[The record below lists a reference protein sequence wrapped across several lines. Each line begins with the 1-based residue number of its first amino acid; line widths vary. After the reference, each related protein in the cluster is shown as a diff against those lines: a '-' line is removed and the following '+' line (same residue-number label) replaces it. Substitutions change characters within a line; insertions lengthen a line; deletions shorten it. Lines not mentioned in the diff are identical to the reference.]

1 MKNNKLK
8 IIVTIILFVIFISC
22 IVNMCYAKDPSGYV
36 KGTVA
41 SDAAMNSI
49 NTSMNKVIGFLQTI
63 GTIVAVVTILV
74 LGIKYMMGS
83 TEEKAEYKKSMM
95 PYFIGAILI
104 FAATNIAKLV
114 YNFMNGL

>member
-1 MKNNKLK
+1 MKNNKVK
-8 IIVTIILFVIFISC
+8 IIVTMILFVILMSC
-22 IVNMCYAKDPSGYV
+22 VTNMCYAKDPSGYV
-36 KGTVA
+36 SGTVTNDSA
-41 SDAAMNSI
+41 RKSI
-49 NTSMNKVIGFLQTI
+49 KTSMNKIIGFLQTI